1 MEYYWGIKKEQTT
14 NTYNYMDESQRHY
27 TIWKKSNSK
36 GYIPIISFIR
46 HSGRNNATETVT
58 KKKLSG
64 ATEGVRVDYNMVWE
78 NLGKRW
84 NNILFMM
91 ITWL

>member
-1 MEYYWGIKKEQTT
+1 MNLKGIIQYERSQT
-14 NTYNYMDESQRHY
+14 Q
-27 TIWKKSNSK
+27 K

-64 ATEGVRVDYNMVWE
+64 ATEGVRVDYNMV
-78 NLGKRW
+78 
-84 NNILFMM
+84 
-91 ITWL
+91 